1 MAFRGNE
8 AVVAVLASRV
18 RGGGVVIEMGTILV
32 AASLT
37 APGAG
42 AGSSWRSVASST
54 RSSEPSTGAA
64 ATYSTRTQAVPL
76 TVKPN
81 RWAARLETSMM
92 RLPA

>member
-18 RGGGVVIEMGTILV
+18 RGGVVIEMGTILV

-42 AGSSWRSVASST
+42 AGSSWRSVDYRT

-64 ATYSTRTQAVPL
+64 PTNSTRTQAVPL